1 MKMLYYKID
10 YFWIYVGGS
19 HGGSE
24 YERVIREKK
33 EYKCG

>member
-19 HGGSE
+19 HGGAE
-24 YERVIREKK
+24 YERGVHEKK
-33 EYKCG
+33 EYR